1 MAVVYRTTGALDG
14 SDAGTAISLP
24 TLERRLSDWRR
35 DYKCAFVGEH
45 PRALPLVTMYFT
57 QVVIAVDDLDTKTVK
72 FPKDGFYLVEGL
84 HAEQSGFLTA
94 LEAVRTGMVCVKPWS
109 VIEWPTV
116 RATGRPDVYGVTL
129 YQQELGEVTTRSHGE
144 LLEEVTRLCR
154 RMRPE
159 AP

>member
-24 TLERRLSDWRR
+24 TLERRLSDWRS

-57 QVVIAVDDLDTKTVK
+57 QVVIAVDDLDTKTAK
-72 FPKDGFYLVEGL
+72 FPKDGFYLVESL

-94 LEAVRTGMVCVKPWS
+94 LEAVRTGGVCVKPWS
-109 VIEWPTV
+109 VIEWPTI
-116 RATGRPDVYGVTL
+116 RATGRPDVYSVTL
-129 YQQELGEVTTRSHGE
+129 YQQELGEVTARNHCE
-144 LLEEVTRLCR
+144 LLEEVTKLCR
-154 RMRPE
+154 RMLPE